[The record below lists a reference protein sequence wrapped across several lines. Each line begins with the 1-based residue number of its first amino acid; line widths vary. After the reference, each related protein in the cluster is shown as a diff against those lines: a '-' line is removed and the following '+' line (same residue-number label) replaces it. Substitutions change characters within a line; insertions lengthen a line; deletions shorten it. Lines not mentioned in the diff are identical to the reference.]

1 KREKSRSEWTH
12 PPMPVAHRTQSYD
25 WAVGALIGVSGGL
38 ILIVAVALLIVNKR
52 RKSSHQYPHL
62 LQTNHSIAV
71 KNALSMGPGGLKQTV
86 SPLQS
91 PLSSTQS
98 TPSPLNSFASIMDER
113 TRRLSPSE
121 LPMERGKINLTLS
134 YDTLALSLQVGV
146 LSCDDLCELSLSPS
160 GQCLL
165 DPYVKLQLLPDRDHR
180 VKSRIVRSTNNPH
193 FDEHFTMYGVSADQ
207 LAASTLHIQ
216 VCAFDRYSRDAI
228 VGETSYRLSDAQLVL
243 HSSVPLTLPLGP
255 ESLVASKG
263 EVLLSLTYQPSL
275 NNLTV
280 VIVKARGLMGT
291 PDPYAKLSLRDVDG
305 KRLAKKRTH
314 VKRAAKNPVYN
325 ESFVFELPQ
334 SQLMQAVIDIQMMQH
349 NNGHSECIGR
359 VILNGADSHVAD
371 VISRSDRQIAQWHC
385 LE

>member
-1 KREKSRSEWTH
+1 
-12 PPMPVAHRTQSYD
+12 MPVAHRVQSYD
-25 WAVGALIGVSGGL
+25 WAVGALIGVSGGIVL
-38 ILIVAVALLIVNKR
+38 ISALALLIVNKR
-52 RKSSHQYPHL
+52 RKASHQYPHL

-71 KNALSMGPGGLKQTV
+71 KNALSMGPGGLRQSV

-91 PLSSTQS
+91 PLSSNQS
-98 TPSPLNSFASIMDER
+98 TPSPINSFASIMDER

-121 LPMERGKINLTLS
+121 LPMERGKVNLVLS
-134 YDTLALSLQVGV
+134 YDQLATSLQVGV
-146 LSCDDLCELSLSPS
+146 LSCETLCQLSLSPS

-180 VKSRIVRSTNNPH
+180 VKSRIVRATNNPQ
-193 FDEHFTMYGVSADQ
+193 FDEHFTMYGVSLEQ
-207 LAASTLHIQ
+207 LAASTLHVQ

-228 VGETSYRLSDAQLVL
+228 VGETTYRLAEGQLTL
-243 HSSVPLTLPLGP
+243 KSSVSLCLPLGP
-255 ESLVASKG
+255 ESLIASKG
-263 EVLLSLTYQPSL
+263 EVLLSLTYQPAL

-291 PDPYAKLSLRDVDG
+291 PDPYAKLSLRDSDG

-334 SQLMQAVIDIQMMQH
+334 SQLKQAVIDIQMMQH
-349 NNGHSECIGR
+349 VNGHSESIGR
-359 VILNGADSHVAD
+359 VVLNGADSHVAD
-371 VISRSDRQIAQWHC
+371 VITRSDKQIAQWHA